1 MNNKSIKLKKLNKFL
16 TIENYSSNGQRSAA
30 VLKIIKISDDPEQA
44 CHDSLET
51 YLKEDGSVETIIR
64 GSSGFGSVGFGA
76 IIEGKDHRTI
86 QDKLKTLSLCLEE
99 MNKVLDDL
107 QKPKQVSLFE

>member
-51 YLKEDGSVETIIR
+51 YLK
-64 GSSGFGSVGFGA
+64 
-76 IIEGKDHRTI
+76 
-86 QDKLKTLSLCLEE
+86 
-99 MNKVLDDL
+99 
-107 QKPKQVSLFE
+107 